1 MANNPN
7 ENAMGADGAR
17 FVVLTGLSGAGKSEA
32 VHALEDLGYFCVD
45 NLPTSLILSF
55 ADLSTNIRNDNE
67 SKLSHRS
74 AVVVDVRDRRFL
86 SDFPG
91 VLKELRVRKNLGAVV
106 IFLEASD
113 EALVRRFSETRRPHP
128 LGVDRSVLEGII
140 EERERLEEIKRK
152 ADRVFDTSDLTAHEL
167 RQAFMELSRG
177 GSETLLMVTLL
188 SFGYK
193 HGVPLESDLLL
204 DVRFLPN
211 PYFIQRLRAQTGQD
225 VEVRRYVDESASAKT
240 FLKKSTDLLR
250 FLLPQYASEGKSYLT
265 IGVGCTGGRH
275 RSVVV
280 VDRLRRRLT
289 GLEGV
294 RLRVKHRDILVDQTR

>member
-1 MANNPN
+1 MANNRN
-7 ENAMGADGAR
+7 ENAMSADGAR

-106 IFLEASD
+106 IFLEASE

-128 LGVDRSVLEGII
+128 LAVDRSVLEGII
-140 EERERLEEIKRK
+140 EERVRLEEIKRK
-152 ADRVFDTSDLTAHEL
+152 ADRVFDTSDLTVHEL

-177 GSETLLMVTLL
+177 GSKTLLMVTLL

-211 PYFIQRLRAQTGQD
+211 PHFVERLRAQTGQD
-225 VEVRRYVDESASAKT
+225 VEVQRYVDESASAKT
-240 FLKKSTDLLR
+240 FLEKSTDLLR
-250 FLLPQYASEGKSYLT
+250 FLLPQYAGEGKSYLT

-280 VDRLRRRLT
+280 VDRLRRKLT

>member
-1 MANNPN
+1 MANNRN
-7 ENAMGADGAR
+7 ENAMSADGAR

-55 ADLSTNIRNDNE
+55 ADLSTDTRNDKE
-67 SKLSHRS
+67 CTVPHRS
-74 AVVVDVRDRRFL
+74 AVVVDVRDPRFL
-86 SDFPG
+86 SEFPG
-91 VLKELRVRKNLGAVV
+91 VLTKLRMRKNLGAVV
-106 IFLEASD
+106 IFLEASE

-128 LGVDRSVLEGII
+128 LAVDRSVLEGII
-140 EERERLEEIKRK
+140 EERVRLEEIKRK
-152 ADRVFDTSDLTAHEL
+152 ADRVFDTSDLTVHEL

-177 GSETLLMVTLL
+177 GSKTLLMVTLL

-211 PYFIQRLRAQTGQD
+211 PHFVERLRAQTGQD
-225 VEVRRYVDESASAKT
+225 VEVQRYVDESASAKT
-240 FLKKSTDLLR
+240 FLEKSTDLLR
-250 FLLPQYASEGKSYLT
+250 FLLPQYAGEGKSYLT

-280 VDRLRRRLT
+280 VDRLRRKLT